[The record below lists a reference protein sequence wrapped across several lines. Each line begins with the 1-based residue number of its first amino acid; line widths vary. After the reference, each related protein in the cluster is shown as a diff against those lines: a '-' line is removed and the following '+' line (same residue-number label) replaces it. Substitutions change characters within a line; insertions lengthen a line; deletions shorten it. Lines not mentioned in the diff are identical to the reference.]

1 MSFAEF
7 NNREKVG
14 DYRCQQVLGIKV
26 THDEPKMIATL
37 TIDQL
42 MALNNKQLI
51 ELAVEQNLLTPLELE
66 LLHRLEQFIAMYG
79 DYLEEPMH

>member
-1 MSFAEF
+1 
-7 NNREKVG
+7 
-14 DYRCQQVLGIKV
+14 
-26 THDEPKMIATL
+26 MIATL

-51 ELAVEQNLLTPLELE
+51 ELAVEQDLLTPLELE

-79 DYLEEPMH
+79 DYLEEQMH

>member
-1 MSFAEF
+1 
-7 NNREKVG
+7 
-14 DYRCQQVLGIKV
+14 
-26 THDEPKMIATL
+26 MIATL

-66 LLHRLEQFIAMYG
+66 LLHRLEQFIAMHG
-79 DYLEEPMH
+79 DYLEEPMRRKGKLRRNAKSI

>member
-1 MSFAEF
+1 
-7 NNREKVG
+7 
-14 DYRCQQVLGIKV
+14 
-26 THDEPKMIATL
+26 MIATL

-42 MALNNKQLI
+42 MELNNKQLI

-66 LLHRLEQFIAMYG
+66 LLHRLEQFIALYG

>member
-1 MSFAEF
+1 
-7 NNREKVG
+7 
-14 DYRCQQVLGIKV
+14 
-26 THDEPKMIATL
+26 MISTL

-42 MALNNKQLI
+42 MELNNKQLI
-51 ELAVEQNLLTPLELE
+51 KLAVEQDLLTPLELE

>member
-1 MSFAEF
+1 M
-7 NNREKVG
+7 
-14 DYRCQQVLGIKV
+14 
-26 THDEPKMIATL
+26 THDEHKMIATL

-66 LLHRLEQFIAMYG
+66 LLHRLEQFIAMHG
-79 DYLEEPMH
+79 DYLEETQH

>member
-1 MSFAEF
+1 M
-7 NNREKVG
+7 
-14 DYRCQQVLGIKV
+14 I
-26 THDEPKMIATL
+26 HDEPKMIATL

-42 MALNNKQLI
+42 MELNNKQLI

-66 LLHRLEQFIAMYG
+66 LLHRLEQFIAMHG

>member
-1 MSFAEF
+1 M
-7 NNREKVG
+7 
-14 DYRCQQVLGIKV
+14 

-51 ELAVEQNLLTPLELE
+51 ELAVERTLLTPLELE

>member
-1 MSFAEF
+1 
-7 NNREKVG
+7 
-14 DYRCQQVLGIKV
+14 
-26 THDEPKMIATL
+26 MISIL

-42 MALNNKQLI
+42 MELNNKQLI
-51 ELAVEQNLLTPLELE
+51 KLAVEQDLLTPLELE